1 MRGLACWMERSDGSR
16 GAADLDAVLAGFL
29 PGEYMVDLA
38 ALLGVVG
45 FFACLS
51 GLALDGSAAA
61 CSSRAS
67 PFAGLRRRR
76 RRRLAVPSPVAVADD
91 ATEALA

>member
-1 MRGLACWMERSDGSR
+1 MERSDGSR

-29 PGEYMVDLA
+29 FGEGVVDLA
-38 ALLGVVG
+38 ALLGVAG

-51 GLALDGSAAA
+51 GLVLDGSAAD
-61 CSSRAS
+61 CSSRVS

-76 RRRLAVPSPVAVADD
+76 RRRLAAPSPVTVADD
-91 ATEALA
+91 PAEVPA

>member
-1 MRGLACWMERSDGSR
+1 MERSDGSR
-16 GAADLDAVLAGFL
+16 GTAGLGAVLAGFL
-29 PGEYMVDLA
+29 FGEGVVDLA
-38 ALLGVVG
+38 ALLGAAG

-76 RRRLAVPSPVAVADD
+76 RRRLAVPSPVAVAD
-91 ATEALA
+91 AAAEAPA

>member
-1 MRGLACWMERSDGSR
+1 MERSDGSR
-16 GAADLDAVLAGFL
+16 GAAGLDAVLAGFL

-38 ALLGVVG
+38 ALLGAAG

-51 GLALDGSAAA
+51 GLVLDGSAVA

-67 PFAGLRRRR
+67 PPAGLRRRR
-76 RRRLAVPSPVAVADD
+76 RRRLAAPSPVAVADD
-91 ATEALA
+91 PAEVPA